1 MRAIVL
7 LPAPDGPS
15 MATTWVGAWPFDGFG
30 AARSEGSVKSLKL
43 PLFARRAPPARCP
56 SGSGPGKTSGGYGI
70 ATATRNWLEQT
81 DCKLAS
87 IRTEPPGSARKWG
100 GQCSDLMPLV
110 AMRKRP
116 ETFAHRLLRSNR
128 SVWDKPAPHA
138 DHEHAGGIST
148 AATSVA
154 VASSCAPKRTGCH
167 SPGVTIRPTPSAS
180 KAGSTW

>member
-1 MRAIVL
+1 MDRRWLRPGWAH
-7 LPAPDGPS
+7 GPS
-15 MATTWVGAWPFDGFG
+15 MAL
-30 AARSEGSVKSLKL
+30 ARHD
-43 PLFARRAPPARCP
+43 PRAPSSRSSCRCSPGVRRRRGVHQAR
-56 SGSGPGKTSGGYGI
+56 GRARHRGGYGI
-70 ATATRNWLEQT
+70 ATATRNWPEQT

-100 GQCSDLMPLV
+100 SQCSDLMPLV

-154 VASSCAPKRTGCH
+154 VASSCAPKLTGCH